1 MGIKLVVH
9 FYVFVQLRVSTSVA
23 ILSMQECRT
32 YLEWGGRIKET
43 SREDV
48 MRLNSSSNQI
58 ACYVDCNNTVISM
71 IA

>member
-23 ILSMQECRT
+23 ILSKSAALG
-32 YLEWGGRIKET
+32 YLEWRGRIKET
-43 SREDV
+43 PREDA